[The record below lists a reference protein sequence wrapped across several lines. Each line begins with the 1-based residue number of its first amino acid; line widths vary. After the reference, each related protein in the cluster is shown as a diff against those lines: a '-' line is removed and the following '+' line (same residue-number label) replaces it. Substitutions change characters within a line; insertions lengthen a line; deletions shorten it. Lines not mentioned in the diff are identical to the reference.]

1 MNKINKMTGY
11 DLWKMEQDRKYNL
24 WKIAGKTPIKSEEQ
38 LNYLWDIE
46 EDNNE
51 TFAEIEERNVWF

>member
-1 MNKINKMTGY
+1 MTGF

-24 WKIAGKTPIKSEEQ
+24 WEIADKTPIKSEEH
-38 LNYLWDIE
+38 LNYLWSIE

-51 TFAEIEERNVWF
+51 TFAEIEEWNVWF

>member
-1 MNKINKMTGY
+1 MTGY